1 MENVEGWTSLL
12 FPTMGK
18 QGMEDANE
26 TQEEV
31 RKSCKVKKLSN
42 KKKKYWLGR
51 DQQVHMGK
59 KNLLWNNRGTIS
71 ITMEIEQAE
80 RE

>member
-42 KKKKYWLGR
+42 KKKNTGLAEISRYTWEKYIYCG
-51 DQQVHMGK
+51 
-59 KNLLWNNRGTIS
+59 
-71 ITMEIEQAE
+71 ITEGQFQ
-80 RE
+80 

>member
-12 FPTMGK
+12 FLTMGE
-18 QGMEDANE
+18 QGVEDANE

-51 DQQVHMGK
+51 D
-59 KNLLWNNRGTIS
+59 
-71 ITMEIEQAE
+71 
-80 RE
+80 

>member
-51 DQQVHMGK
+51 D
-59 KNLLWNNRGTIS
+59 
-71 ITMEIEQAE
+71 
-80 RE
+80 